1 VTRQQANQRRGQIAA
16 VLIALGLHVA
26 ALTALGLS
34 RGKVVFTQPVAERI
48 PLQLRLVQLADLGAP
63 TARSAAGSP
72 GTANPAARH
81 AAPDKPTRAAAKSA
95 PSSTISPRP
104 AAPAPASNTPVEQD
118 VAAAPG
124 MMGPPTAAASAAAA
138 VASGV
143 RAGLRE
149 SVGCDDEKYLKMP
162 SSEREKCNQ
171 RFGRLAKD
179 APHVRAL
186 DLEQK
191 AYFDGDCDPPDDEW
205 CLYRRGKGPYPGL
218 LSLYRKYHPH
228 NDH

>member
-1 VTRQQANQRRGQIAA
+1 VTGQADIRRGRIAA
-16 VLIALGLHVA
+16 VLIAVGLHIAV
-26 ALTALGLS
+26 LTVLGLS
-34 RGKVVFTQPVAERI
+34 RGRMVLIPPVTDAV
-48 PLQLRLVQLADLGAP
+48 PLQMRLVRFADLGAP
-63 TARSAAGSP
+63 VA
-72 GTANPAARH
+72 H
-81 AAPDKPTRAAAKSA
+81 AAAHQPRERTVHVAAKVA
-95 PSSTISPRP
+95 QPPAIPSRAKPV
-104 AAPAPASNTPVEQD
+104 APAPPVEKAS
-118 VAAAPG
+118 VAPPSAPATPSPG
-124 MMGPPTAAASAAAA
+124 MMGPPTATASAAAA
-138 VASGV
+138 LVGGV
-143 RAGLRE
+143 RTTLRDNI
-149 SVGCDDEKYLKMP
+149 GCDDEKYLKMP
-162 SSEREKCNQ
+162 SSEREKCTQ